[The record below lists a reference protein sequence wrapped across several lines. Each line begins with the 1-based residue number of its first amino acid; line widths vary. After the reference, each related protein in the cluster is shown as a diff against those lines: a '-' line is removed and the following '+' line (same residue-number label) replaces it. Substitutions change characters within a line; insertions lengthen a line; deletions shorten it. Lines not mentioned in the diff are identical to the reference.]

1 MKLSAIVLGLAAAS
15 AFAQAAPAAA
25 PAATPAA
32 QPAAEAPKAEAAQ
45 PAAQQAAASTAD
57 QKAVAAEEAKKA
69 EEAKAAEEAKK
80 AEEAKAAE
88 EAKKAEEAKAAEEAK
103 KAEEAK
109 AAEEAK
115 KAEEA
120 KAAEEAKKAEEAK
133 AAQAT
138 EEKKTETAEASFVD
152 RLNITKADAA
162 PEKKKATEFKISGT
176 AEFDAYANMKM
187 GDDKTLYHDY
197 WSTLDVDFQVKFNEK
212 WSAQVELEADGA
224 SESPAAIYNGAFVQ
238 YTQGENLTFKFGDL
252 TFSEGAFNY
261 YDYDDVSIYAAGMR
275 EHDIRGFEVDLLGLQ
290 LGLGFGRGAN
300 NDNGKSYDVHVAYQL
315 DFAGQALRP
324 FAHYKSW
331 QESKANELHAGLEA
345 ALEFGPF
352 AIHAVYGL
360 HADRLTDDDKKATH
374 AFLAEPS
381 FKVANVNI
389 KAGFFYA
396 LFNDDLTKATIHGDE
411 IPEYMFAYGE
421 GDIKLNDA
429 ITIGLLGELHTN
441 SRDDDTDLGS
451 LNFGT
456 RIYFTPVD
464 GLDVTGFAMAILP
477 MGDDWEKAGH
487 ETKVTPAEHDYGEDV
502 NLKFGVETV
511 FSF

>member
-45 PAAQQAAASTAD
+45 QAAASAAD

-109 AAEEAK
+109 AAEEA
-115 KAEEA
+115 EET
-120 KAAEEAKKAEEAK
+120 K

-138 EEKKTETAEASFVD
+138 EEKKTEAAGASFVE

-162 PEKKKATEFKISGT
+162 PEEKKAMEFKVSGA
-176 AEFDAYANMKM
+176 AEFDAYASMTT

-396 LFNDDLTKATIHGDE
+396 LFNDDLTKATIHGNE

-456 RIYFTPVD
+456 RVYFTPVD

-502 NLKFGVETV
+502 NIKFGVETV

>member
-45 PAAQQAAASTAD
+45 PAAQQAAASAAD

-115 KAEEA
+115 KAEET
-120 KAAEEAKKAEEAK
+120 KAAEEAKKAEETK

-138 EEKKTETAEASFVD
+138 EEKKTEAAGASFVE

-162 PEKKKATEFKISGT
+162 PEEKKAMEFKVSGA
-176 AEFDAYANMKM
+176 AEFDAYASMTT

-197 WSTLDVDFQVKFNEK
+197 WSTLDVDFQVKFNEQ
-212 WSAQVELEADGA
+212 WSAQVELEADNA
-224 SESPAAIYNGAFVQ
+224 STNPGAIYNGAFVQ
-238 YTQGENLTFKFGDL
+238 YTQGENLTVKFGDL

-261 YDYDDVSIYAAGMR
+261 YDYDDPAVYAAGMK
-275 EHDIRGFEVDLLGLQ
+275 EHDIRGLELDLYGLQ
-290 LGLGFGRGAN
+290 LGLGFTRGDE
-300 NDNGKSYDVHVAYQL
+300 DNGKSYDAHVAYQF

-324 FAHYKSW
+324 FAHYKSL

-360 HADRLTDDDKKATH
+360 HADRLTDDNKKATH

-396 LFNDDLTKATIHGDE
+396 LFNDDLNKATVHGDE

-421 GDIKLNDA
+421 GDIKLND
-429 ITIGLLGELHTN
+429 ILTIGLLGELHTN

-456 RIYFTPVD
+456 RVYFTPVD

-487 ETKVTPAEHDYGEDV
+487 EDKVTPSDRQYGEDM

>member
-1 MKLSAIVLGLAAAS
+1 MKSMKLSAIVLGLAAAS

-32 QPAAEAPKAEAAQ
+32 QPTAEAPKAGAAQ
-45 PAAQQAAASTAD
+45 PAAQQAAASAAD

-103 KAEEAK
+103 KAEEVK

-115 KAEEA
+115 KAEET
-120 KAAEEAKKAEEAK
+120 K

-138 EEKKTETAEASFVD
+138 EEKKTEAAGASFVE

-162 PEKKKATEFKISGT
+162 PEEKKAMEFKVSGA
-176 AEFDAYANMKM
+176 AEFDAYASMTT

-197 WSTLDVDFQVKFNEK
+197 WSTLDVDFQVKFNEQ

-224 SESPAAIYNGAFVQ
+224 STNPGAIYNGAFVQ
-238 YTQGENLTFKFGDL
+238 YTQGENLTVKFGDL

-261 YDYDDVSIYAAGMR
+261 YDYDDPTYNAAGMK
-275 EHDIRGFEVDLLGLQ
+275 EHDIRGLELDLYGLQ
-290 LGLGFGRGAN
+290 LGLGFTRGDE
-300 NDNGKSYDVHVAYQL
+300 DNGKSYDAHVAYQF

-324 FAHYKSW
+324 FAHYRSL

-360 HADRLTDDDKKATH
+360 HADRLTDDNKKATH

-396 LFNDDLTKATIHGDE
+396 LFNDDLNKATVHGDE

-421 GDIKLNDA
+421 GDIKLND
-429 ITIGLLGELHTN
+429 ILTIGLLGELHTN

-456 RIYFTPVD
+456 RVYFTPVD

-487 ETKVTPAEHDYGEDV
+487 EDKVSPNSHQYGEDL